1 MVVKT
6 GVALPDE
13 VYKRLQ
19 EVAKAMGYGSISKA
33 IRDAVDI
40 FIAFNSWWNQRG
52 VLKGFLILLVDH
64 ERAPYVAKLLSE
76 HDIVDYVL
84 VEYIRR
90 IRMEMMLAAVEG
102 EAAEIKTLY
111 KELTKLRGIYMMQPV
126 FAPVPG

>member
-19 EVAKAMGYGSISKA
+19 EVAKAMGYSSISKA

-64 ERAPYVAKLLSE
+64 ERAPHVAKLLSE

-90 IRMEMMLAAVEG
+90 TRMEMMLAAVEG
-102 EAAEIKTLY
+102 EATEIKTLY